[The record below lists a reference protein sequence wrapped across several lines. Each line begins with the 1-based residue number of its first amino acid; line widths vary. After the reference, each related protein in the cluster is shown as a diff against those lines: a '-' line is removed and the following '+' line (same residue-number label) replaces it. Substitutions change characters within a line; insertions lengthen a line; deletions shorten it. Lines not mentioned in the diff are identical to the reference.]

1 MKKETFTRI
10 DNVASIVLFIYI
22 IITPIF
28 MDRNRA
34 VFMAV
39 TSIVAVEKLIYIN
52 VIKDDISKR
61 KYWFN
66 VGFEILILIL
76 FVLSL
81 MNILPIK
88 F

>member
-52 VIKDDISKR
+52 IIKEEISKR

>member
-1 MKKETFTRI
+1 MKKKTLTRI

-28 MDRNRA
+28 IDHNRA

-52 VIKDDISKR
+52 IIRDDISKR
-61 KYWFN
+61 KYWLN

-76 FVLSL
+76 LVLSL